1 MLSDTLPIADIDA
14 AINVVFGHLVA
25 FALAIARPTALVIV
39 FPVFARLGLTGL
51 IRGAFVVALSLPV
64 IPGLVDVLPPAGTA
78 TVRLAGLALKEA
90 VIGGLL
96 GLLFGVP
103 FWAVEVA
110 GDLLDYER
118 QAPDA
123 QLQDPSA
130 MTEST
135 PSGTLFI
142 ITAVVLFVAADGLRN
157 VAAAL
162 YDSYTLWPITD
173 MAPQWQSGAGLLTLQ
188 LLDRV
193 LRLALILA
201 FPVLLAMFV
210 AMLALMVIA
219 RFAPQLN
226 VFDLS
231 MAARNL
237 VFFLVMPLYAAF
249 LVDYFGSRLGELSG
263 VLVELGRFLR

>member
-14 AINVVFGHLVA
+14 ATNVIFGHLVA
-25 FALAIARPTALVIV
+25 FALAIARPTALVMV

-51 IRGAFVVALSLPV
+51 IRGGFVVALSLPV
-64 IPGLVDVLPPAGTA
+64 IPGLVDVLPPVGTA

-90 VIGGLL
+90 LIGGLL

-123 QLQDPSA
+123 QLQDPNA

-135 PSGTLFI
+135 ASGTLFI
-142 ITAVVLFVAADGLRN
+142 ITIVVLFVAADGLRN
-157 VAAAL
+157 VAATL
-162 YDSYTLWPITD
+162 YDSYALWPIMD
-173 MAPQWQSGAGLLTLQ
+173 MAPQLQNRTGLLALQ

-193 LRLALILA
+193 LRQALILA
-201 FPVLLAMFV
+201 FPVLLAMFL
-210 AMLALMVIA
+210 AMLALMFIA
-219 RFAPQLN
+219 RLAPQLN

-237 VFFLVMPLYAAF
+237 VFFLIMPLYAAF
-249 LVDYFGSRLGELSG
+249 LVYYFGAQLGELSG
-263 VLVELGRFLR
+263 VLVELGGFLR

>member
-1 MLSDTLPIADIDA
+1 MLLETLPLADLDTA
-14 AINVVFGHLVA
+14 FNVIFGHLVA
-25 FALAIARPTALVIV
+25 FALAIARPTALVMM
-39 FPVFARLGLTGL
+39 FPVFVRLSLTGL

-64 IPGLVDVLPPAGTA
+64 IPGLVDVLPPVGTA

-90 VIGGLL
+90 LIGGLL
-96 GLLFGVP
+96 GLLLGLP
-103 FWAVEVA
+103 FWAAEVA

-123 QLQDPSA
+123 QLQDPGA

-135 PSGTLFI
+135 ASGTLFI
-142 ITAVVLFVAADGLRN
+142 IAAAVLFAAADGLRK
-157 VAAAL
+157 VAATL
-162 YDSYTLWPITD
+162 YDSYALWPITD
-173 MAPQWQSGAGLLTLQ
+173 MAPQLQTRAGLLALQ
-188 LLDRV
+188 LLDRM
-193 LRLALILA
+193 LRLALVLA

-210 AMLALMVIA
+210 GMLGLMVIA

-237 VFFLVMPLYAAF
+237 VFFLIMPLYAAF
-249 LVDYFGSRLGELSG
+249 LVYYFGLQLGELSG
-263 VLVELGRFLR
+263 VLVELGGFLR

>member
-1 MLSDTLPIADIDA
+1 MLFDTLPLADLDA
-14 AINVVFGHLVA
+14 AFNVIFGHLVA
-25 FALAIARPTALVIV
+25 FALAIARPTALVMM
-39 FPVFARLGLTGL
+39 FPVFVRLGLTGL
-51 IRGAFVVALSLPV
+51 IRGGFVVALSLPV

-78 TVRLAGLALKEA
+78 TMRLAGLALKEA
-90 VIGGLL
+90 LIGGLL
-96 GLLFGVP
+96 GLLLGVP

-142 ITAVVLFVAADGLRN
+142 ITAVVLFVAADGMRN
-157 VAAAL
+157 VAATL
-162 YDSYTLWPITD
+162 YDSYVLWPITD
-173 MAPQWQSGAGLLTLQ
+173 MAPQLQTRSGLLALQ

-201 FPVLLAMFV
+201 FPVLLAMLL
-210 AMLALMVIA
+210 AMLALMLIA

-237 VFFLVMPLYAAF
+237 VFFLIMPLYAAF
-249 LVDYFGSRLGELSG
+249 LVYYFGLQLGELSG
-263 VLVELGRFLR
+263 VLVELGGFLR

>member
-1 MLSDTLPIADIDA
+1 MPSGTLPIVDFDA
-14 AINVVFGHLVA
+14 AANLVFGHLVA
-25 FALAIARPTALVIV
+25 FALAIARPTALVMI
-39 FPVFARLGLTGL
+39 FPVFHRLGLTGV

-64 IPGLVDVLPPAGTA
+64 VPGLAEALPPVGTA
-78 TVRLAGLALKEA
+78 TLRLAGLALKETL
-90 VIGGLL
+90 IGALL

-130 MTEST
+130 ITEST
-135 PSGTLFI
+135 AAGTLFI
-142 ITAVVLFVAADGLRN
+142 VTAVVLFVAADGLRN
-157 VAAAL
+157 VAASL
-162 YDSYTLWPITD
+162 YDSYALWPITD
-173 MAPQWQSGAGLLTLQ
+173 LAPQLQTSSGWLALQ

-201 FPVLLAMFV
+201 FPMLLAMFV
-210 AMLALMVIA
+210 AMLGLMIIA

-231 MAARNL
+231 MAVRNL
-237 VFFLVMPLYAAF
+237 VFFLIIPLYAAF
-249 LVDYFGSRLGELSG
+249 LVYYFGSQLGELSG
-263 VLVELGRFLR
+263 VLVELGGFLR